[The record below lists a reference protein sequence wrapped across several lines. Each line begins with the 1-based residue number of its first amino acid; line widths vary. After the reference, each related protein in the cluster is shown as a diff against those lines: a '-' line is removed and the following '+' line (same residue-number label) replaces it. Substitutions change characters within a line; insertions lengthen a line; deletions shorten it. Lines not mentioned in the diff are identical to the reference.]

1 MEDKI
6 KWINERIQGKANGML
21 DIASRFAAI
30 NSYIQRKCDRK
41 EAEWCAKWIYEIMDI
56 LDYTL
61 RSQEDNLAIFK
72 ELYGVDVQDLRFW
85 RECDYRMG
93 EINEMLEVF
102 DRAVATYGEVKLSV
116 GELIGKPFSQDYDRE
131 ADRVHNQQKVNEY
144 IAYLIEEE
152 KK

>member
-1 MEDKI
+1 MKDKI
-6 KWINERIQGKANGML
+6 KRIEKRIQGEANVMI

-41 EAEWCAKWIYEIMDI
+41 DAEWCAKWIYEIMDI
-56 LDYTL
+56 LDNML
-61 RSQEDNLAIFK
+61 RSQEYNLDIFK
-72 ELYGVDVQDLRFW
+72 ELYGVDVDDLRFW

-93 EINEMLEVF
+93 EINEMLDVF

-116 GELIGKPFSQDYDRE
+116 GKLIGKPFSQYYNRE
-131 ADRVHNQQKVNEY
+131 ADRVHNQQIVNDY
-144 IAYLIEEE
+144 IAYIEEE